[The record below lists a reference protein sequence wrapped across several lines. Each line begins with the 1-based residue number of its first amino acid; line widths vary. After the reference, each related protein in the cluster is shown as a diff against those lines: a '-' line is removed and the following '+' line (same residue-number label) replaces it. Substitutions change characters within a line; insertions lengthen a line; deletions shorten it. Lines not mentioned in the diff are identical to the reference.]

1 MYDILTGGL
10 LAFGIF
16 GILLTVFISA
26 SWLIAYV
33 LTSIGL
39 YNIAAK
45 KVIANPILA
54 WIPIARYYLLGTIL
68 NNELVITPKGRLPYF
83 QFILPLC
90 CFLGLFSGF
99 PGPLFSIA
107 FVILLIV
114 AYVSLFRQYREPN
127 AIAYGLLAGIPF
139 IAVVGSVFV
148 YLLGDKPAPDP
159 NADSTA
165 FP

>member
-1 MYDILTGGL
+1 MIDILTGGL

-16 GILLTVFISA
+16 GILLTIIASA
-26 SWLIAYV
+26 SWLIAYG

-39 YNIAAK
+39 YK
-45 KVIANPILA
+45 IANKKGIANAILA
-54 WIPIARYYLLGTIL
+54 WIPIVRYYLLGAIL
-68 NNELVITPKGRLPYF
+68 GNELLVTSKGRLPYF
-83 QFILPLC
+83 QFILPIT

-107 FVILLIV
+107 FIILLCL
-114 AYVSLFRQYREPN
+114 AYISLFRQYREAN

-139 IAVVGSVFV
+139 IAVIGSVFV
-148 YLLGDKPAPDP
+148 YLLGDKPAPAPD
-159 NADSTA
+159 ADSTA